1 MDKVDFRKTIPSMA
15 DAITT
20 DIDIINKKMDEIHRR
35 LDKLECKHI
44 PRPKAKGKKKKHKKT
59 RKLRIYYKKRR

>member
-1 MDKVDFRKTIPSMA
+1 MA

-44 PRPKAKGKKKKHKKT
+44 SRPKAKGKKKKHKKT